1 MNLETNYLGFQLR
14 SPIVPSASP
23 LTERLDNVKRLEDAG
38 AGAIVFH
45 SLFEE
50 QLHPERRENF
60 SRIEPGIENVSESI
74 AYSLP
79 LQSFSLDPEQ
89 YLEHL
94 RRAKA
99 SVHVPIIASLNAHTE
114 GGVDRIRRTNQTD
127 RRGRFGTESL
137 FRARGSKSERC
148 RDRNEL
154 FANHRGGEGYRP
166 NPGCG

>member
-1 MNLETNYLGFQLR
+1 MIIATNYLGFHLR
-14 SPIVPSASP
+14 SPIVPSACP

-50 QLHPERRENF
+50 QLHPERREII
-60 SRIEPGIENVSESI
+60 SGIEPGIENGSI

-79 LQSFSLDPEQ
+79 PQNFSVEPEQ

-114 GGVDRIRRTNQTD
+114 GGCQHY
-127 RRGRFGTESL
+127 F
-137 FRARGSKSERC
+137 
-148 RDRNEL
+148 
-154 FANHRGGEGYRP
+154 
-166 NPGCG
+166 

>member
-60 SRIEPGIENVSESI
+60 LG
-74 AYSLP
+74 
-79 LQSFSLDPEQ
+79 
-89 YLEHL
+89 
-94 RRAKA
+94 
-99 SVHVPIIASLNAHTE
+99 
-114 GGVDRIRRTNQTD
+114 
-127 RRGRFGTESL
+127 
-137 FRARGSKSERC
+137 
-148 RDRNEL
+148 
-154 FANHRGGEGYRP
+154 P
-166 NPGCG
+166 NLATLKQ